1 MKLKEIM
8 SDIRRNNELVKQG
21 GAIGLGILECQRE
34 GIKLNAK
41 DYFNKVLSRAQD
53 VSTFIAK
60 HRNED
65 FETVLKNAEWQR
77 YLKRRYLKK
86 KKLDKLNNK

>member
-34 GIKLNAK
+34 GVKLSAK

-53 VSTFIAK
+53 ISTFVAK
-60 HRNED
+60 HREED
-65 FETVLKNAEWQR
+65 FEEVLKKAKWQR
-77 YLKRRYLKK
+77 YLKTRR
-86 KKLDKLNNK
+86 NKNKGGKNV